1 VILRFVE
8 EMIVR
13 SVELKCL
20 NFLESRW
27 CRLIVLGVSLCLVF
41 GSSPGVEARSIP
53 STRPQNPQSSTKNSS
68 PNCET
73 AASAEPLIQPSG
85 AEKYQN
91 VDSHIEVSQ
100 GGCSRSAPQDT
111 LQQDTS
117 SNPGAPA
124 SDGESSEKV
133 ATPSED
139 AGKPA
144 ESHPETPESEL
155 EHALEEYKVQIGRV
169 TMALSGAADANGSL
183 HFTKDYHGNF
193 FEYLRNDALD
203 ALPHQVRQ
211 AAGTKSILRRNQFGF
226 NLTGPLKIPWLWHGD
241 GKTFFSV
248 TYEGTREKLARS
260 RLYDIPTAQQRSG
273 DFSDLVDNAGQP
285 ITIYD
290 PLTTRP
296 SPNFDPA
303 QPVSLSNLEYLRDP
317 FPANVIPADRIDP
330 VTRRVLAY
338 YPLPNANVGP
348 FLRNNFFVNSAE
360 TNTPNGTV
368 WKLDHN
374 LGTRHRFSWNGRFS
388 SGLNGA
394 APVFDNVAN
403 PGAPLRHVRS
413 RSSGL
418 NETFNISPTVVNQ
431 FHVSA
436 VYSALAEEQSGGT
449 IDYAG
454 ALGLTGVQPGV
465 FPRFDLSSYV
475 DIGAQPG
482 SSVSYQMANYT
493 VSDGLSIRYKK
504 HNLKF
509 DFSGYWGQVNSFLPR
524 NPSGNFGFNG
534 MLTSL
539 PGINNTGNSFAQ
551 FLLGGA
557 GRAEQSIVL
566 NPSYL
571 RNEQYQF
578 TIGDEYQLTPNF
590 TWHFSLGLQVDTPR
604 REKFDRQ
611 SSIDLQKIN
620 PANGRPGALV
630 FAGRDGHSR
639 SFFPTQANWE
649 PAVGW
654 VLNPWGS
661 RKTVVRCSYGLYFGY
676 FPLYP
681 TEFGTLGYNATP
693 LIVSPNDQL
702 APAVTLA
709 TGFPADFT
717 PPPNLQPTA
726 ANDVKAEYF
735 DPTGTLPDY
744 QSWRLE
750 VERDLP
756 GDFVIRL
763 AYLGD
768 KATHEYIGGGVEL
781 NPLDPQVLEF
791 RDKLNDLDFNLSLR
805 PYPQFRGISPGYAY
819 PIGSSSVHRGNLR
832 IEKRFSRGLNF
843 SGSYVFSKSI
853 DNVLARFTEN
863 AFSQPF
869 VSTLDGVSPQN
880 SLNLK
885 AEKST
890 DPLDITHQVSI
901 NYLYE
906 LPFGEGRP
914 FLNKGGLV
922 NGFMGGWSLSGVTVF
937 RSGTPIA
944 LKPLF
949 NNTGRVAEALRVDV
963 VPGIDP
969 HVPNPSAFQWFNPSA
984 FDQPPDFTL
993 GDAPRTEPNL
1003 RNPGAQ
1009 NFDMS
1014 LTKRFSVTQ
1023 DWTLEVIMEAFNSF
1037 NHANWNTPDNLI
1049 GSKENPNLNAGKIVG
1064 STGGRIIQLG
1074 LRFSF

>member
-1 VILRFVE
+1 
-8 EMIVR
+8 MIVR
-13 SVELKCL
+13 SFKVRCL
-20 NFLESRW
+20 NSLQIKWHWFTALEVLFCLIVFLSRVEADSIPTRQKLSPPGSEKPSPPESR
-27 CRLIVLGVSLCLVF
+27 LSLYKEQA
-41 GSSPGVEARSIP
+41 GARSARAESIP
-53 STRPQNPQSSTKNSS
+53 FCSLPLSEVRPSLSLFVPPPSGLGSIENPPKTTSGPDDVKD
-68 PNCET
+68 
-73 AASAEPLIQPSG
+73 SAEDQS
-85 AEKYQN
+85 K
-91 VDSHIEVSQ
+91 
-100 GGCSRSAPQDT
+100 
-111 LQQDTS
+111 TS
-117 SNPGAPA
+117 
-124 SDGESSEKV
+124 
-133 ATPSED
+133 
-139 AGKPA
+139 
-144 ESHPETPESEL
+144 ESEL
-155 EHALEEYKVQIGRV
+155 EHALEEYKIQIARI
-169 TMALSGAADANGSL
+169 TTAMSGATDANGSRHL
-183 HFTKDYHGNF
+183 TRDYHGNF
-193 FEYLRNDALD
+193 FEYLRNDVLD

-211 AAGTKSILRRNQFGF
+211 ADGTKSILRRNQFGF
-226 NLTGPLKIPWLWHGD
+226 NLTGPLKIPWLWNGD

-248 TYEGTREKLARS
+248 TYEGTREKIARS
-260 RLYDIPTAQQRSG
+260 HLFDIPTAQQRDG
-273 DFSDLVDNAGQP
+273 HFSDLVDNAGQP

-290 PLTTRP
+290 PVTTRP
-296 SPNFDPA
+296 NPKFDGS

-317 FPANVIPADRIDP
+317 FPGNVIPAGRIDP
-330 VTRRVLAY
+330 VARQALAY
-338 YPLPNANVGP
+338 YPLPNTNVGP

-374 LGTRHRFSWNGRFS
+374 FGTRHKLSWNGRSS
-388 SGLNGA
+388 SGLDGA
-394 APVFDNVAN
+394 APVFDNAAN
-403 PGAPLRHVRS
+403 PGAPLRQVRS
-413 RSSGL
+413 RSSSL
-418 NETFNISPTVVNQ
+418 SETFNISPTVVNQ
-431 FHVSA
+431 FNVSGT
-436 VYSALAEEQSGGT
+436 YSALAEEQSAGGSR
-449 IDYAG
+449 DYAHD
-454 ALGLTGVQPGV
+454 LGLTGVQPGV
-465 FPRFDLSSYV
+465 FPRFDLSPYV

-482 SSVSYQMANYT
+482 SSVSYQIANYA
-493 VSDGLSIRYKK
+493 VSDALSIRYKK

-509 DFSGYWGQVNSFLPR
+509 DFYAYWAQVNSFLPR

-551 FLLGGA
+551 FLLGTA

-571 RNEQYQF
+571 RNEQHQF
-578 TIGDEYQLTPNF
+578 TISDEYQLTPNF

-611 SSIDLQKIN
+611 SSLDLEEIN

-630 FAGRDGHSR
+630 FAGRDGRSR
-639 SFFPTQANWE
+639 SFSPTQVNWE

-654 VLNPWGS
+654 ALNPWGS
-661 RKTVVRCSYGLYFGY
+661 RRTVIRSSYGLYFGY

-681 TEFGTLGYNATP
+681 TQFGTLGFNSIP

-702 APAVTLA
+702 EPAMTLA

-717 PPPNLQPTA
+717 PPPDLRPTA

-735 DPTGTLPDY
+735 DPRGTLPAH
-744 QSWRLE
+744 QNWRLE

-763 AYLGD
+763 AYIGD
-768 KATHEYIGGGVEL
+768 KATHQYIGDGIEL
-781 NPLDPQVLEF
+781 NPLDPGVLGF

-805 PYPQFRGISPGYAY
+805 PYPQFRGISPGYTY

-832 IEKRFSRGLNF
+832 VEKKFSRGLNF
-843 SGSYVFSKSI
+843 SGSYFFSKSI
-853 DNVLARFTEN
+853 DDV
-863 AFSQPF
+863 
-869 VSTLDGVSPQN
+869 LDGASPQN

-885 AEKST
+885 AEKSIS
-890 DPLDITHQVSI
+890 PHDITHQVSI

-906 LPFGEGRP
+906 LPFGEGRT
-914 FLNKGGLV
+914 FLNQAGLL

-937 RSGTPIA
+937 HSGTPTM

-949 NNTGRVAEALRVDV
+949 NNTGRVAEALRVNV

-969 HVPNPSAFQWFNPSA
+969 HVSNPSALQWFNPAA

-993 GDAPRTEPNL
+993 GDGPRAEPNL

-1014 LTKRFSVTQ
+1014 LTKRIPVTH
-1023 DWTLEVIMEAFNSF
+1023 DWTLEVIMEAFNTF
-1037 NHANWNTPDNLI
+1037 NHANWNNPDNLI

-1064 STGGRIIQLG
+1064 STGGRVIQLG